1 MCRVVLRCCF
11 FLRREGIHA
20 QLKYSYCTPQCLCHF
35 RSWRG
40 DDARD
45 VAGVHL
51 VSASTAA
58 ARSWEATRRFRC
70 ALLPPAPRFE
80 PRDAPCGRAHGTAPR
95 NPQTAQRSA
104 ARRKLPARTPTR
116 PRPHPRPLHTAPHPP
131 GRLRRT
137 AANAQR
143 NFARR
148 NSGGRVTPLRAR
160 PGRTDRHAPDAP
172 NRDSARGPT
181 CRSLHGD
188 RAAAAGP
195 ASNCGLQ
202 RYNVPAF
209 FFFCSFFLHV
219 TWYST
224 LPRL

>member
-95 NPQTAQRSA
+95 KPADRA
-104 ARRKLPARTPTR
+104 ARRNASSQHGR

-137 AANAQR
+137 AAHAHCS
-143 NFARR
+143 RR
-148 NSGGRVTPLRAR
+148 EISPVVTAE
-160 PGRTDRHAPDAP
+160 
-172 NRDSARGPT
+172 
-181 CRSLHGD
+181 
-188 RAAAAGP
+188 AA
-195 ASNCGLQ
+195 
-202 RYNVPAF
+202 
-209 FFFCSFFLHV
+209 
-219 TWYST
+219 
-224 LPRL
+224 

>member
-95 NPQTAQRSA
+95 NPQTAHAAQRDASSQHG
-104 ARRKLPARTPTR
+104 R
-116 PRPHPRPLHTAPHPP
+116 PRGHAPTRPLHTAPHPP
-131 GRLRRT
+131 GRLR
-137 AANAQR
+137 
-143 NFARR
+143 
-148 NSGGRVTPLRAR
+148 AR
-160 PGRTDRHAPDAP
+160 PRTRREISRVVTAE
-172 NRDSARGPT
+172 
-181 CRSLHGD
+181 
-188 RAAAAGP
+188 AA
-195 ASNCGLQ
+195 
-202 RYNVPAF
+202 
-209 FFFCSFFLHV
+209 
-219 TWYST
+219 
-224 LPRL
+224 

>member
-104 ARRKLPARTPTR
+104 ARRNSQHGRPAATPPPAPAAHGSPPTR
-116 PRPHPRPLHTAPHPP
+116 PPAAH
-131 GRLRRT
+131 GRE
-137 AANAQR
+137 
-143 NFARR
+143 
-148 NSGGRVTPLRAR
+148 RAEKF
-160 PGRTDRHAPDAP
+160 
-172 NRDSARGPT
+172 
-181 CRSLHGD
+181 
-188 RAAAAGP
+188 RA
-195 ASNCGLQ
+195 S
-202 RYNVPAF
+202 
-209 FFFCSFFLHV
+209 
-219 TWYST
+219 
-224 LPRL
+224 